1 LGKKPEREE
10 SVSDIL
16 KTIDLTKRFRGNP
29 VLEGLNLAVPEGS
42 LYGLVG
48 PNGAGK
54 TTTIKILMNII
65 QASGGEAEALGVDSR
80 RLGPREFAQIGYVS
94 ENQEMPEWMT
104 VEYFLGY
111 LRPFYPTWDEPREKE
126 LLRQFELPL
135 DRKLK
140 HLSRGMRMKAALASS
155 LAYRP
160 KLIVLDE
167 PFTGLD
173 PLVRDE
179 FIQGLLENAEGTTML
194 ISSHDLAEIES
205 FASHIG
211 YLDRGRLQ
219 FSEEMTALS
228 ERFREVEVI
237 VNAPAGTPPD
247 WPVTWL
253 GRESSASV
261 VRFVESQF
269 QQERTLEQVRRVFG
283 DVQQV
288 SLNPMPLRE
297 IFVTLAKAGR
307 KAA

>member
-1 LGKKPEREE
+1 M
-10 SVSDIL
+10 SDIL
-16 KTIDLTKRFRGNP
+16 KTVELSKRFRGNS

-65 QASGGEAEALGVDSR
+65 QATGGRSEALGVDSR

-111 LRPFYPTWDEPREKE
+111 LRPFYPTWDEVREKE
-126 LLRQFELPL
+126 LLRQFDLPL

-160 KLIVLDE
+160 RLIVLDE

-228 ERFREVEVI
+228 ERFREVEVT
-237 VNAPAGTPPD
+237 VTAPAGTMPD
-247 WPVTWL
+247 RPVTWPVTWL
-253 GRESSASV
+253 GREASASV

-283 DVQQV
+283 EVQQV
-288 SLNPMPLRE
+288 SWNPMPLRE